1 MSSTNFAYKVFYST
15 SNATCDPSSL
25 ERVDYFGGSSC
36 TPSQTST
43 DCDPS
48 DNPDWRMHTG
58 CLSNADALKVGEDP
72 LASLYP
78 YYNSR
83 IQFWHYDNELCSDT
97 PQNITDMSTDIM
109 GCYKNLDNFHE
120 PGGAIY
126 NRERVTID
134 FSGLPTRLFYSDD
147 QCTRLI
153 NYITYTDSTSCSSK
167 TKYHRLP
174 HSEYNQRI
182 VYTGPGCTNPSSIRL
197 SYNRENGCTETK
209 CDTGVA
215 MKCPTTD
222 TLATESMSLL
232 GDSFVSFSWYAD
244 NQCEHLDYKE
254 SVRLNTCLSGVYNPE
269 AMAGLSYNVTVSG
282 DTVYYNWHADAGCKS
297 FINMIEVQ
305 VASKSWC
312 TPNGPISGSV
322 VVNAI
327 RLSPPAFAING
338 ALIGGIAGGISVIL
352 VAIVGFVVFRRSK
365 ANVKSVTQSGTPVK
379 ERTSE
384 DELIHSPVTSPLLH
398 SEIIHVLNMN
408 SLSTDAETP
417 KEKENPLFSNIV
429 GSIAV
434 DDVPGRLGSS
444 STSSSK
450 VSEQTIKRDDKQVI
464 TELPPNPEDWSISQV
479 ANWVS
484 LNGGT
489 EGPVFHQKIDGIAL
503 TSLTTEELYIVL
515 RIQTVGERIKFK
527 RAMEGLVAAPPTYS
541 E

>member
-97 PQNITDMSTDIM
+97 PQNITDLSTDIL

-182 VYTGPGCTNPSSIRL
+182 VYTGPGCTNPSS
-197 SYNRENGCTETK
+197 S
-209 CDTGVA
+209 D
-215 MKCPTTD
+215 CPTTEKTD
-222 TLATESMSLL
+222 AQKRNAIPSMSLL

-282 DTVYYNWHADAGCKS
+282 DTVYYNWHADAGCKN
-297 FINMIEVQ
+297 FIIGLRFRLRQSLGARRMVRFLGLLLLMQSIESTCFCYQ
-305 VASKSWC
+305 W
-312 TPNGPISGSV
+312 SV
-322 VVNAI
+322 N
-327 RLSPPAFAING
+327 
-338 ALIGGIAGGISVIL
+338 GGIAGGISVIL

-365 ANVKSVTQSGTPVK
+365 ATVKSVTQSGTPLLMYQADWFFEYVK
-379 ERTSE
+379 FK
-384 DELIHSPVTSPLLH
+384 I
-398 SEIIHVLNMN
+398 
-408 SLSTDAETP
+408 
-417 KEKENPLFSNIV
+417 
-429 GSIAV
+429 
-434 DDVPGRLGSS
+434 
-444 STSSSK
+444 
-450 VSEQTIKRDDKQVI
+450 SEQTIKRDDKQVI

-489 EGPVFHQKIDGIAL
+489 EGPVFDQKIDGIAL